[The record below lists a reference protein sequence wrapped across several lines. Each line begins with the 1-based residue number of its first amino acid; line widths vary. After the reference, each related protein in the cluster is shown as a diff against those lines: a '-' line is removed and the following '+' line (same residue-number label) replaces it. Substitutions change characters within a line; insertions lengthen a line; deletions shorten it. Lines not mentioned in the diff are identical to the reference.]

1 MLPGCEWR
9 TVPSPHPYTEDGVQI
24 DVKWQGQWVEVGEC
38 GRIASAILQN
48 AHLTTHSGLA
58 MGLGLDR
65 LLMIR
70 KNIPDIRLL
79 RHSDSRVQEQMQDL
93 SAYQPVS
100 MMPATVRD
108 LSLVVSEQEDIDT
121 LGDKIRQQY
130 NNYAVI
136 ESLAVVNETPYRE
149 LPESARLR
157 LGLEPDQ
164 KNLLLRLVIRAMDR
178 TLTSQEAN
186 DVRNGVYRLLHQGK
200 TMEIAEHQ

>member
-1 MLPGCEWR
+1 
-9 TVPSPHPYTEDGVQI
+9 
-24 DVKWQGQWVEVGEC
+24 
-38 GRIASAILQN
+38 
-48 AHLTTHSGLA
+48 
-58 MGLGLDR
+58 
-65 LLMIR
+65 
-70 KNIPDIRLL
+70 
-79 RHSDSRVQEQMQDL
+79 
-93 SAYQPVS
+93 